1 METGK
6 RTPYLRI
13 NHTLSQHIRSMQ
25 VPPPPNPFYR
35 ERVNLCQH
43 TTHYVM
49 HTAYTEFDDIS
60 AFRILSLPCSS
71 TECDEVSEAKRSLTF
86 LCSLNTFR

>member
-1 METGK
+1 MKTGK

-25 VPPPPNPFYR
+25 VPPPTLSMGKGLTY
-35 ERVNLCQH
+35 VN

-60 AFRILSLPCSS
+60 AFRMLSLPCSS